1 MAALL
6 LLLLPLQLLSSRAG
20 VAAQVLF
27 RGGDDG
33 GWVDDSP
40 RTGSGGGHSLGAV
53 LKHGERHLRVYQ
65 P

>member
-1 MAALL
+1 MAAL
-6 LLLLPLQLLSSRAG
+6 LLLLPLQLLSGHAQIL
-20 VAAQVLF
+20 AAQILF

-53 LKHGERHLRVYQ
+53 LEHGERHLLRVA
-65 P
+65 